1 MTKIIDFSE
10 MVRICEQKRQTGD
23 YQTLANVLEV
33 NTDTARMRVY
43 RKDEKAVRILY
54 RIIQQR
60 EELKREYQNQQV
72 I

>member
-1 MTKIIDFSE
+1 MTKVMDFPE

-43 RKDEKAVRILY
+43 RKDEQAVRILY

-60 EELKREYQNQQV
+60 EDLKREYQNQ
-72 I
+72 